1 MFEIKLGR
9 NVFVMLSVTDC
20 DMLDVVLHF
29 LELSK
34 KYLANTTFRTSL
46 AFEMSVL
53 ERVEKALFCQ
63 I

>member
-34 KYLANTTFRTSL
+34 KDLANTTFQTSL

-53 ERVEKALFCQ
+53 ERVKKA
-63 I
+63 